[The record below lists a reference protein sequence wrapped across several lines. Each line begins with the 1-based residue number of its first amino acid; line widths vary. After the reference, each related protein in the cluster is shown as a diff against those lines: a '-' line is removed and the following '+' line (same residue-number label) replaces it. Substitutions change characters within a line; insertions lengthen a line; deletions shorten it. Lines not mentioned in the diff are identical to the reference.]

1 MKAHTGPW
9 ERAGAAMLLPLTDQV
24 AGLPH
29 HSIWVLLRMDSV
41 LLFGCLGFRPSRRTC
56 RQTRDALVPK
66 NQTVLD
72 V

>member
-1 MKAHTGPW
+1 MKVHTGPW

-24 AGLPH
+24 AGLSH
-29 HSIWVLLRMDSV
+29 HSIWVLFRTDLM
-41 LLFGCLGFRPSRRTC
+41 LFFGCLGFRPSRRTC

-66 NQTVLD
+66 NWTVLD